1 MKKYFNYIL
10 ILGIIGVI
18 SCDKEN
24 KTAIEKEVK
33 VIKTIDANG
42 VSKTDSVILEKTNL
56 EGKISKTENK
66 IEKKEYVYRAFDG
79 TEASVTFTTGTKEGS
94 NFILIERNKLK
105 IELPQIESYIY
116 EKDGIKAV
124 SKGDLLTITQ
134 NGQVFVLSRK
144 K

>member
-1 MKKYFNYIL
+1 MKKNFNYIL
-10 ILGIIGVI
+10 ILGIIGII

-24 KTAIEKEVK
+24 KTSIEKEVK

-56 EGKISKTENK
+56 ESKITKTENK
-66 IEKKEYVYRAFDG
+66 IQKQEYVYRAFDG
-79 TEASVTFTTGTKEGS
+79 TEAKVTFTKGTKEG

-105 IELPQIESYIY
+105 IELPQIESDIY
-116 EKDGIKAV
+116 EKDGIKAI

-134 NGQVFVLSRK
+134 NGQVFELSRK

>member
-56 EGKISKTENK
+56 ESKITKTENK
-66 IEKKEYVYRAFDG
+66 IQKQEYDYRAFDG
-79 TEASVTFTTGTKEGS
+79 TEASVTFTTGNKEG

-105 IELPQIESYIY
+105 IELPEIESDIY

-134 NGQVFVLSRK
+134 NEQIFELSRK

>member
-18 SCDKEN
+18 SCDKQN
-24 KTAIEKEVK
+24 KTAIEKQVK

-66 IEKKEYVYRAFDG
+66 IEKR
-79 TEASVTFTTGTKEGS
+79 STF
-94 NFILIERNKLK
+94 I
-105 IELPQIESYIY
+105 
-116 EKDGIKAV
+116 V
-124 SKGDLLTITQ
+124 LLM
-134 NGQVFVLSRK
+134 VRK
-144 K
+144 RV

>member
-33 VIKTIDANG
+33 VVKTIDANG
-42 VSKTDSVILEKTNL
+42 VSKTDSVISEKTNS
-56 EGKISKTENK
+56 EGKMTKTENK
-66 IEKKEYVYRAFDG
+66 IEKKEYIYRAFDG
-79 TEASVTFTTGTKEGS
+79 TEAKVTFTTGTKEG

-105 IELPQIESYIY
+105 IELPEIESDIY
-116 EKDGIKAV
+116 EKDGIKAI
-124 SKGDLLTITQ
+124 SKGNLLIITQ
-134 NGQVFVLSRK
+134 NGQIFELSRK

>member
-1 MKKYFNYIL
+1 MKKSFNYIL
-10 ILGIIGVI
+10 ILGFIGVI
-18 SCDKEN
+18 SCDNKN

-33 VIKTIDANG
+33 VIKTIDADG

-56 EGKISKTENK
+56 ESKITKTENK
-66 IEKKEYVYRAFDG
+66 IQKQEYVYRAFDG
-79 TEASVTFTTGTKEGS
+79 TEASVTFTTGIKEG

-105 IELPQIESYIY
+105 IELPQIESDIY

-124 SKGDLLTITQ
+124 SKGDLLTIIQ
-134 NGQVFVLSRK
+134 NGQIFELNRK

>member
-1 MKKYFNYIL
+1 MKKSFNYIL
-10 ILGIIGVI
+10 ILGFIGII
-18 SCDKEN
+18 SCDKES

-56 EGKISKTENK
+56 EGKITKTENK
-66 IEKKEYVYRAFDG
+66 IQKQEYVYRAFDG
-79 TEASVTFTTGTKEGS
+79 TEANVTFTKGTKEG

-105 IELPQIESYIY
+105 IELPEIESDIY

-134 NGQVFVLSRK
+134 NGQIFELSRK

>member
-1 MKKYFNYIL
+1 M
-10 ILGIIGVI
+10 GIIK
-18 SCDKEN
+18 CKKES

-42 VSKTDSVILEKTNL
+42 VSKTDSVISEKTNS
-56 EGKISKTENK
+56 EGKMTKTENK
-66 IEKKEYVYRAFDG
+66 IEKKEYIYRAFDG
-79 TEASVTFTTGTKEGS
+79 TEAKVTFTTGTKEG

-105 IELPQIESYIY
+105 IELPQIESDIY
-116 EKDGIKAV
+116 EKDGIKAI

-134 NGQVFVLSRK
+134 NGQIFELSRK

>member
-1 MKKYFNYIL
+1 MKKSFNYIL
-10 ILGIIGVI
+10 ILGFICVI

-33 VIKTIDANG
+33 VVKTIDANG

-56 EGKISKTENK
+56 ESKITKTENK
-66 IEKKEYVYRAFDG
+66 IQKQEYVYRAFDG
-79 TEASVTFTTGTKEGS
+79 TEAKVTFTKGTKEG

-105 IELPQIESYIY
+105 IELPQIESDIY
-116 EKDGIKAV
+116 EKDGIKAI

-134 NGQVFVLSRK
+134 NGQIFELSRK

>member
-56 EGKISKTENK
+56 ESKITKTENK

-105 IELPQIESYIY
+105 IELPEIESDIY

-134 NGQVFVLSRK
+134 NGQVFELSRK

>member
-1 MKKYFNYIL
+1 MKKSFNYIL
-10 ILGIIGVI
+10 ILGFIGVI
-18 SCDKEN
+18 SCDNKN

-56 EGKISKTENK
+56 ESKITKTENK
-66 IEKKEYVYRAFDG
+66 IQKQEYVYRAFDG
-79 TEASVTFTTGTKEGS
+79 TEAKVTFTKGTKEG

-105 IELPQIESYIY
+105 IELPQIESDIY

-134 NGQVFVLSRK
+134 NGQIFELSRK

>member
-1 MKKYFNYIL
+1 MKKSFNYIL
-10 ILGIIGVI
+10 ILGFICVI
-18 SCDKEN
+18 SCDNKN

-56 EGKISKTENK
+56 EGKITKTENK
-66 IEKKEYVYRAFDG
+66 IQKQEYVYRAFDG
-79 TEASVTFTTGTKEGS
+79 TEAKVTFTKGTKEG

-105 IELPQIESYIY
+105 IELPQIESDIY

-134 NGQVFVLSRK
+134 NGQIFELSRK

>member
-10 ILGIIGVI
+10 ILGIIGII

-24 KTAIEKEVK
+24 KTSIEKEVK

-56 EGKISKTENK
+56 EGKITKTENK
-66 IEKKEYVYRAFDG
+66 IQKQEYVYRAFDG
-79 TEASVTFTTGTKEGS
+79 TEAKVTFTKGTKEG

-105 IELPQIESYIY
+105 IELPQIESDIY

-134 NGQVFVLSRK
+134 NGQVFELSRK

>member
-1 MKKYFNYIL
+1 MKKSFNYIL
-10 ILGIIGVI
+10 ILGFIGVI
-18 SCDKEN
+18 SCDKES

-56 EGKISKTENK
+56 ESKITKTENK
-66 IEKKEYVYRAFDG
+66 IQKQEYVYRAFDG
-79 TEASVTFTTGTKEGS
+79 TEAKVTFTKGTKEG

-105 IELPQIESYIY
+105 IELPQIESDIY
-116 EKDGIKAV
+116 EKDGIKAI

-134 NGQVFVLSRK
+134 NGQIFELSRK

>member
-1 MKKYFNYIL
+1 MKKSFNYIL
-10 ILGIIGVI
+10 ILGFIGII

-24 KTAIEKEVK
+24 KIPIEKEVK
-33 VIKTIDANG
+33 VVKTIDANG

-56 EGKISKTENK
+56 ESKITKTENK
-66 IEKKEYVYRAFDG
+66 IQKQEYVYRAFDG
-79 TEASVTFTTGTKEGS
+79 TEAKVTFTKGTKEG

-105 IELPQIESYIY
+105 IELPQIESDIY
-116 EKDGIKAV
+116 EKDGIKAI

-134 NGQVFVLSRK
+134 NGQIFELNRK

>member
-10 ILGIIGVI
+10 ILGFIGVI
-18 SCDKEN
+18 SCDKES

-56 EGKISKTENK
+56 ESKITKTENK
-66 IEKKEYVYRAFDG
+66 IQKQEYVYRAFDG
-79 TEASVTFTTGTKEGS
+79 TEAKVTFTKGTKEG

-105 IELPQIESYIY
+105 IDLPQIESDIY
-116 EKDGIKAV
+116 EKDGIKAI

-134 NGQVFVLSRK
+134 NGQIFELSRK

>member
-1 MKKYFNYIL
+1 MKKSFNYIL
-10 ILGIIGVI
+10 ILGFIGII
-18 SCDKEN
+18 SCDKES

-33 VIKTIDANG
+33 VVKTIDANG

-56 EGKISKTENK
+56 ESKITKTENK
-66 IEKKEYVYRAFDG
+66 IQKQEYVYRAFDG
-79 TEASVTFTTGTKEGS
+79 TEAKVTFTKGTKEG

-105 IELPQIESYIY
+105 IELPEIESDIY

-134 NGQVFVLSRK
+134 NGQVFELSRK

>member
-1 MKKYFNYIL
+1 MKKSFNYIL
-10 ILGIIGVI
+10 ILGFMGFI
-18 SCDKEN
+18 SCYKEN

-33 VIKTIDANG
+33 VVKPIDANG

-56 EGKISKTENK
+56 ESKITKTENK
-66 IEKKEYVYRAFDG
+66 IQKQEYVYRAFDG
-79 TEASVTFTTGTKEGS
+79 TEASVTFTTGIKEG

-105 IELPQIESYIY
+105 IELPQIESDIY

-124 SKGDLLTITQ
+124 NKGDLLTITQ
-134 NGQVFVLSRK
+134 NGQIFELNRK

>member
-1 MKKYFNYIL
+1 MKNSFNYIL
-10 ILGIIGVI
+10 ILGFICVI
-18 SCDKEN
+18 SCDKES

-33 VIKTIDANG
+33 VIKTIDVNG

-56 EGKISKTENK
+56 ERKITKTENK

-79 TEASVTFTTGTKEGS
+79 TEASVTFTTGSKEG
-94 NFILIERNKLK
+94 NFIVIERNKLK
-105 IELPQIESYIY
+105 IELPQIESDIY

-134 NGQVFVLSRK
+134 NGQIFELSRK

>member
-18 SCDKEN
+18 SCDNKN
-24 KTAIEKEVK
+24 KTAIEKEVE
-33 VIKTIDANG
+33 VVKTIDANG

-56 EGKISKTENK
+56 EGKITKTENK

-79 TEASVTFTTGTKEGS
+79 TEASVTFTTGTKEG

-105 IELPQIESYIY
+105 IELPEIESDIY

-134 NGQVFVLSRK
+134 NGQIFELSRK

>member
-1 MKKYFNYIL
+1 MKNSFNYIL
-10 ILGIIGVI
+10 ILGFICVI
-18 SCDKEN
+18 SCDKES

-42 VSKTDSVILEKTNL
+42 VSKTDSVISEKTNL
-56 EGKISKTENK
+56 ESKITKTENK
-66 IEKKEYVYRAFDG
+66 IEKKEYIYRAFDG
-79 TEASVTFTTGTKEGS
+79 TEAKVTFTTGTKEG

-105 IELPQIESYIY
+105 IELPQIKSDIY
-116 EKDGIKAV
+116 EKDGIKAI

-134 NGQVFVLSRK
+134 NGQIFELSRK

>member
-1 MKKYFNYIL
+1 M
-10 ILGIIGVI
+10 
-18 SCDKEN
+18 
-24 KTAIEKEVK
+24 T
-33 VIKTIDANG
+33 
-42 VSKTDSVILEKTNL
+42 
-56 EGKISKTENK
+56 KTENK

-105 IELPQIESYIY
+105 IELPQIERDIY
-116 EKDGIKAV
+116 EKDGIKAI

-134 NGQVFVLSRK
+134 NGQIFELNRK

>member
-18 SCDKEN
+18 SCDNKN
-24 KTAIEKEVK
+24 KTAIEKEVE
-33 VIKTIDANG
+33 VVKTIDANG
-42 VSKTDSVILEKTNL
+42 VSKTDPIILENTNL
-56 EGKISKTENK
+56 EDKITKTENK
-66 IEKKEYVYRAFDG
+66 IEKKEYVYHAFDG
-79 TEASVTFTTGTKEGS
+79 TEASVTFTTGIKEG

-105 IELPQIESYIY
+105 IELPEIESDIY

-134 NGQVFVLSRK
+134 NGQIFELSRK

>member
-1 MKKYFNYIL
+1 MKKSFNYIL
-10 ILGIIGVI
+10 ILGFICVI

-33 VIKTIDANG
+33 VVKTIDANG

-56 EGKISKTENK
+56 ESKITKTENK
-66 IEKKEYVYRAFDG
+66 IQKQEYVYCAFDG
-79 TEASVTFTTGTKEGS
+79 TEAKVTFTTGTKEG

-105 IELPQIESYIY
+105 IELPEIESYIY

-134 NGQVFVLSRK
+134 NGQIFELSRK

>member
-42 VSKTDSVILEKTNL
+42 VSKTDSVISEKTNS
-56 EGKISKTENK
+56 EGKMTKTENK

-79 TEASVTFTTGTKEGS
+79 TEASVTFTTGIKEG

-105 IELPQIESYIY
+105 IELPEIESDIY

-124 SKGDLLTITQ
+124 IKGDLLTITQ
-134 NGQVFVLSRK
+134 NGQIFELSRK

>member
-1 MKKYFNYIL
+1 MKKSFNYIL
-10 ILGIIGVI
+10 ILGLIGII

-24 KTAIEKEVK
+24 KIPIEKEVK
-33 VIKTIDANG
+33 VVKTIDANG
-42 VSKTDSVILEKTNL
+42 VSKTDSVISEKTNS
-56 EGKISKTENK
+56 EGKMTKTENK

-79 TEASVTFTTGTKEGS
+79 TEASVTFTTGTKEGG

-105 IELPQIESYIY
+105 IELPEIESYIY

-134 NGQVFVLSRK
+134 NGQVFELNRK

>member
-1 MKKYFNYIL
+1 MKKSFNYIL
-10 ILGIIGVI
+10 ILGLIGII

-24 KTAIEKEVK
+24 KIPIEKEVK
-33 VIKTIDANG
+33 VVKTIDANG

-66 IEKKEYVYRAFDG
+66 IEKKEYVYRAFDE
-79 TEASVTFTTGTKEGS
+79 TEANVTFTTGNKEG

-105 IELPQIESYIY
+105 IELLEIESYIY

-134 NGQVFVLSRK
+134 TGQIFELSRK

>member
-1 MKKYFNYIL
+1 MKKSFNYIL
-10 ILGIIGVI
+10 ILGFICVI

-24 KTAIEKEVK
+24 KTSIEKEVK

-56 EGKISKTENK
+56 EGKMTKTENK
-66 IEKKEYVYRAFDG
+66 IQKQEYVYRAFDG
-79 TEASVTFTTGTKEGS
+79 TEAKVTFTTGTKEG

-105 IELPQIESYIY
+105 IELPQIESDIY
-116 EKDGIKAV
+116 EKDGIKAI

-134 NGQVFVLSRK
+134 NGQIFELSRK

>member
-24 KTAIEKEVK
+24 KTTIEKEVK
-33 VIKTIDANG
+33 VVKTIDANG

-56 EGKISKTENK
+56 ESKITKTENK
-66 IEKKEYVYRAFDG
+66 IQKQEYVYRAFDG
-79 TEASVTFTTGTKEGS
+79 TEAKVTFTTGTKEG

-105 IELPQIESYIY
+105 IELPQIESDIY

-134 NGQVFVLSRK
+134 NGQIFELSRK

>member
-10 ILGIIGVI
+10 ILGFICVI
-18 SCDKEN
+18 SCDKES

-42 VSKTDSVILEKTNL
+42 VSKTDSVISEKTNL
-56 EGKISKTENK
+56 ESKITKTENK
-66 IEKKEYVYRAFDG
+66 IEKKEYIYRAFDG
-79 TEASVTFTTGTKEGS
+79 TEAKVTFTTRTKEG

-105 IELPQIESYIY
+105 IELPQIESDIY
-116 EKDGIKAV
+116 EKDGIKAI

-134 NGQVFVLSRK
+134 NGQIFELSRK

>member
-1 MKKYFNYIL
+1 MKKSFNYIL
-10 ILGIIGVI
+10 ILGFISII

-24 KTAIEKEVK
+24 KTVIEKQVK
-33 VIKTIDANG
+33 VIKTIDANR
-42 VSKTDSVILEKTNL
+42 VSKTDSIILENTNL
-56 EGKISKTENK
+56 EGKITKTENK

-79 TEASVTFTTGTKEGS
+79 TEASVTFTTGIKEGG

-105 IELPQIESYIY
+105 IELPQIESDIY

-134 NGQVFVLSRK
+134 NGQIFELNRK